1 MNEDGDDDNNRNDV
15 NDDRTQVDNM
25 INEGIRRDKKMN
37 IEIEINTKVI
47 MMMNERMKENR

>member
-1 MNEDGDDDNNRNDV
+1 MNEDGNDDNNRNDV

-47 MMMNERMKENR
+47 MMINERMKENR